1 MLMLCLGIAC
11 IRVYF
16 PIGFTRASIRDNVYC
31 TLFFILRLPVATE
44 MNMQSKCQETIKTN
58 ISTFP
63 LILSFL
69 WKITIVWKMLMSLV
83 IKRKLR
89 ITVSLF

>member
-31 TLFFILRLPVATE
+31 RVSRFLVGITLA
-44 MNMQSKCQETIKTN
+44 
-58 ISTFP
+58 
-63 LILSFL
+63 
-69 WKITIVWKMLMSLV
+69 
-83 IKRKLR
+83 
-89 ITVSLF
+89 